1 MGDCTIVTNG
11 ACDYF
16 DKNLNIFYNTFKC
29 NTAHSQ
35 QTNNYMISTTPVVA
49 NTRATPDELSRV
61 GNLIRDY
68 FIETL
73 VDKCFTSEQVEKILS
88 DKTVLKTCVK
98 QYTHTC
104 LYLSSTDPFSI
115 YCANLKKF
123 FADVYRVDIPVDF
136 IMKSSE
142 EFEHYMIVPKGL
154 DMYTIVQG
162 YERVGLA
169 KERLFDKKVLD
180 KKSAQ
185 AYRPSETY
193 FFCHKGGE
201 EADLEHRGKSLSD
214 IKEEGGTYM
223 NIEEYMLVDQFMW
236 WNFKILLDTKGW
248 TLTTSHAENGSV
260 FRAGKS
266 SGANDVMISTF
277 NTLTNAKS
285 HSLRCIKLLN

>member
-1 MGDCTIVTNG
+1 
-11 ACDYF
+11 
-16 DKNLNIFYNTFKC
+16 
-29 NTAHSQ
+29 
-35 QTNNYMISTTPVVA
+35 MISTVPVVA
-49 NTRATPDELSRV
+49 NTYATPDELSLLGDYV
-61 GNLIRDY
+61 KKY

-73 VDKCFTSEQVEKILS
+73 VDKRFTSEQVEKILS

-98 QYTHTC
+98 QYAHTC
-104 LYLSSTDPFSI
+104 LHISSTDPFSI

-123 FADVYRVDIPVDF
+123 FADVYHVSIPADF

-142 EFEHYMIVPKGL
+142 EFDHYMIVPKGL
-154 DMYTIVQG
+154 DMYTILQG
-162 YERVGLA
+162 YERVGLT
-169 KERLFDKKVLD
+169 KERLFDKKVLE

-201 EADLEHRGKSLSD
+201 EADIEHRSKSFND
-214 IKEEGGTYM
+214 IKEEGGIYM

-248 TLTTSHAENGSV
+248 TLTTSHAGSGSV

-266 SGANDVMISTF
+266 SGANGVMISTF
-277 NTLTNAKS
+277 NNTTNATS
-285 HSLRCIKLLN
+285 HSFRCVKLLN